1 MTAPERWDAARVR
14 QLFRDTLPGRNLVVV
29 SNREPYQHVWRDSEV
44 RVDRPAGGLTA
55 ALDPV
60 LQGIGGTWVA
70 WGSGDADRAVSA
82 NGIVWVPPENPGYR
96 LKRVWLSP
104 REVRGYYEGY
114 SNRVLWPLCHLLIE
128 RVDLS
133 EAWWKHYA
141 QVNRRF
147 AVETAGVARP
157 GDVVWVHDY
166 QLALVPLFLRSRC
179 PRVLI
184 CSFWHIPWPPHAA
197 FRFCPQASQII
208 KGLLGCDLIGF
219 QTPEYAVSFLECVEK
234 ELGDACQVSYGGG
247 GPDPDS
253 GWVAG
258 RVRWQ
263 HGTVAV
269 GAFPISIDY
278 DAFAAMALSR
288 DALAAARRILR
299 RLGLAAG
306 AAGVRLRKGNTLQ
319 PLALGIAV
327 DRLDYTKGILERLAA
342 LDRFF
347 SDNPHYREKV
357 AVVQVVAPSRTGIP
371 DYRRLREQV
380 SSMVD
385 ELNQRHRTEIWQP
398 VYSIDHKLG
407 PVTLAGLYRLADFA
421 IVSSVYDGMN
431 LVAKEFVAAR
441 SDGDGVLLLSKTAG
455 AAAELEQAIPIN
467 PLDPAGFAAAIRTAL
482 EMPAEE
488 RRRRMA
494 ALRAYISEHNIYH
507 WVASF
512 LRALGSLPAASSA
525 PVASSPAGA
534 DVTQPAVPQPVRH
547 TRAGVDR

>member
-1 MTAPERWDAARVR
+1 MAAPERWDAARVR
-14 QLFRDTLPGRNLVVV
+14 QLFQATFTGRKLVVV

-60 LQGIGGTWVA
+60 LQGIGGTWMA
-70 WGSGDADRAVSA
+70 WGSGDADRAVSPD
-82 NGIVWVPPENPGYR
+82 GIIWVPPENPRYR

-104 REVRGYYEGY
+104 REVGGYYEGY

-128 RVDLS
+128 RVDLR
-133 EAWWKHYA
+133 EASWKYYA

-147 AVETAGVARP
+147 ALETAGAAGP

-179 PRVLI
+179 SRALI
-184 CSFWHIPWPPHAA
+184 CSFWHIPWPPHAVL
-197 FRFCPQASQII
+197 RFCPQASQII

-219 QTPEYAVSFLECVEK
+219 QTREYAVNFLECVEE
-234 ELGDACQVSYGGG
+234 ELGDSCRVSYAAG

-258 RVRWQ
+258 QVRWQ
-263 HGTVAV
+263 RRAVTV

-278 DAFAAMALSR
+278 DAFAALASSGE
-288 DALAAARRILR
+288 ALAAACRILR
-299 RLGLAAG
+299 RLGLDADPS
-306 AAGVRLRKGNTLQ
+306 GVRLRKGSTVQ

-371 DYRRLREQV
+371 DYRRLRQEV
-380 SSMVD
+380 SCVVR
-385 ELNQRHRTEIWQP
+385 ELNSRHGVDSWQP
-398 VYSIDHKLG
+398 VYSIEHKLG
-407 PVTLAGLYRLADFA
+407 PLTLGGLYRLADFA

-467 PLDPAGFAAAIRTAL
+467 PLDPAGFAGAIRTAL
-482 EMPAEE
+482 EMPVEE

-494 ALRAYISEHNIYH
+494 ALRAYVSEHNIYH
-507 WVASF
+507 WVACF
-512 LRALGSLPAASSA
+512 LRALGSLP
-525 PVASSPAGA
+525 VASSPPTTG
-534 DVTQPAVPQPVRH
+534 VTHLQAPAQSLR
-547 TRAGVDR
+547 RARGVSR